1 MADLNLDG
9 TRLLICCEV
18 YQRYI
23 SACGGLHS
31 RQSVSAVIS
40 EDGRIEAE
48 REQPS
53 LREEWASTEQ
63 QNVVVLIIFQHSGA
77 AGGIGGQ
84 C

>member
-1 MADLNLDG
+1 MADLNLDA
-9 TRLLICCEV
+9 TTLLICCEV

-23 SACGGLHS
+23 SACGLHS

-48 REQPS
+48 RGQPS
-53 LREEWASTEQ
+53 LWEEWASTEQ